1 MTTAAPALA
10 LVPLRWLW
18 RRLPNWEDWLTLGL
32 SFLAFLSVAWSIQH
46 ARWSDVMPNLVLLG
60 LGGLLA
66 GMLVAKLP
74 LKGEAGFSLGLIL
87 CLLSTFLQSLFLVRG
102 DGFSDKVDALYLR
115 FQTFFDIAIGGGISN
130 DVLPFAVLV
139 AGLAWAGA
147 FVFGYCLFRWSLPWP
162 GLLLGGI
169 TLFINFVVLNRGVL
183 AAFLLYA
190 ITGLLLVARANL
202 ARHQALWRQEGG
214 SYPSLLGL
222 SVLHVSFWAV
232 LVVLMLAWTVPANY
246 GRPLGTLWGKVA
258 GPFQELAQDWSR
270 LVGPLRGGQ
279 LLSSADLGDFL
290 PLRGRFPLP
299 LRGDLAT
306 VRTLQRLEP
315 SAIILRA
322 AIYNDYTSGGWRS
335 GGDVEMGWPFPEP
348 SSPQAAQQQVRRTLN
363 LDPLVVQVTMEASS
377 PISSLLLVP
386 GRPLPVG
393 VVSDFD
399 VRARLPEGAVLRVD
413 LGSAPPAGNQ
423 EQQQARQAVDAALRQ
438 LGGPAPSDEALRRAL
453 LDRGWV
459 MVQAERAQGGRVRRV
474 DLVSMASFLDNAV
487 LAPGDRLQQGQAYWT
502 AGVLPVATADT
513 LVAAPTT
520 YPQWLQD
527 VYLSLPDDL
536 PERVRRLA
544 QQITASAP
552 TPYDKVRA
560 IETLLSTYPVD
571 QSQPGPP
578 AGRDPVDYF
587 LFESRRGSPEYHA
600 SAMVVLLRAAGVPA
614 RLVVGV
620 VLTPNDFVPDLG
632 AYRVSAR
639 NAYAWPEVYFPGAGW
654 LPFSPVP
661 RGQLPFNFPYQY
673 GPQSPL
679 LPTTPIEP
687 GIDPFGLSGLLPPE
701 EFQGPEE
708 PPPPSAQV
716 QTERDWTWLWALLG
730 SLGGLALLAGTLRLA
745 WELPL
750 GNLPYPLR
758 LWEKTVR
765 LANLAALGPR
775 TGETPREFAQRLY
788 RRTRLRDLPLM
799 AEVYGRARYGG
810 PPPSDEERQ
819 KLRELW
825 PQLRWSLLQEVL
837 RRPWRRTWE

>member
-1 MTTAAPALA
+1 
-10 LVPLRWLW
+10 
-18 RRLPNWEDWLTLGL
+18 
-32 SFLAFLSVAWSIQH
+32 
-46 ARWSDVMPNLVLLG
+46 
-60 LGGLLA
+60 
-66 GMLVAKLP
+66 
-74 LKGEAGFSLGLIL
+74 
-87 CLLSTFLQSLFLVRG
+87 
-102 DGFSDKVDALYLR
+102 
-115 FQTFFDIAIGGGISN
+115 
-130 DVLPFAVLV
+130 
-139 AGLAWAGA
+139 
-147 FVFGYCLFRWSLPWP
+147 
-162 GLLLGGI
+162 
-169 TLFINFVVLNRGVL
+169 
-183 AAFLLYA
+183 
-190 ITGLLLVARANL
+190 
-202 ARHQALWRQEGG
+202 
-214 SYPSLLGL
+214 
-222 SVLHVSFWAV
+222 
-232 LVVLMLAWTVPANY
+232 
-246 GRPLGTLWGKVA
+246 
-258 GPFQELAQDWSR
+258 
-270 LVGPLRGGQ
+270 
-279 LLSSADLGDFL
+279 
-290 PLRGRFPLP
+290 
-299 LRGDLAT
+299 
-306 VRTLQRLEP
+306 
-315 SAIILRA
+315 
-322 AIYNDYTSGGWRS
+322 
-335 GGDVEMGWPFPEP
+335 
-348 SSPQAAQQQVRRTLN
+348 
-363 LDPLVVQVTMEASS
+363 
-377 PISSLLLVP
+377 
-386 GRPLPVG
+386 
-393 VVSDFD
+393 
-399 VRARLPEGAVLRVD
+399 
-413 LGSAPPAGNQ
+413 
-423 EQQQARQAVDAALRQ
+423 
-438 LGGPAPSDEALRRAL
+438 
-453 LDRGWV
+453 
-459 MVQAERAQGGRVRRV
+459 VRRV